1 MTAVGST
8 GSPER
13 ARRVD
18 PGASEGLH
26 WWREVLLAAVF
37 YAVYSQV
44 RNLFGAGPESRT
56 IAFRH
61 ARGVIEVEEWVGL
74 WFEPRLQQWYLALP
88 HDGLIRFWNIFY
100 GTAHFVVTIG
110 VLVLAYRRLPQRYRF
125 IRTMLAG
132 TTALALVG
140 FATYT
145 LMPPRLL
152 DVDSAFGACKGQG
165 AECHGYG
172 IVDTIEVWGGLWSFG
187 EGAMAEISNQYA
199 AMPSLHFGRSSW
211 CAITMVMVILVMGG
225 MALCDRIGGHISVD
239 IFERHY
245 PALMNRI
252 VDIASALLG
261 AVIFAFICWAVW
273 DSARISVMLN
283 LSTNLLKL
291 PKAEFQY
298 ALIALSAVTSL
309 GLLLRAAE
317 LAISG
322 RDIRLEKDSA

>member
-199 AMPSLHFGRSSW
+199 AMPSLHFGWSSW
-211 CAITMVMVILVMGG
+211 CAITMVMVIGRGWKRWLWFLYPTITLFCILVTGNHYWLD
-225 MALCDRIGGHISVD
+225 AL
-239 IFERHY
+239 F
-245 PALMNRI
+245 
-252 VDIASALLG
+252 G
-261 AVIFAFICWAVW
+261 AVA
-273 DSARISVMLN
+273 LGGG
-283 LSTNLLKL
+283 
-291 PKAEFQY
+291 
-298 ALIALSAVTSL
+298 ALIAAGVERLTERRRA
-309 GLLLRAAE
+309 RAATPP
-317 LAISG
+317 ADRGTS
-322 RDIRLEKDSA
+322 SAPTAGSHPPASA